1 MDIKADITRAGIKKE
16 EIDKLKSRI
25 DDEYRKLRSGKID
38 MTGWV
43 NLPFA
48 YSESELAHIID
59 AAAEIKKKCSI
70 LIVIG
75 IGGSYLGTR
84 AVTEAIGA
92 RGSIGL
98 PEQERDGSL
107 ASWINDGVN
116 IIFAGNNFS
125 AAYHL
130 RILREFLGNDV
141 CLCVVSKSG
150 ETMETKAAFAMLK
163 AALETKYSE
172 EEVKERIYVITG
184 KSGSLRREAEAEG
197 YKIFDI
203 GEDVGG
209 RYSVLTAAGLLPIAA
224 SGPNIKEFIVG
235 AKDASEIAE
244 EDPSFFDYAA
254 VRYLLGQ
261 KKTAEVFEYYEPQL
275 SYFAEW
281 LKQLFG
287 ESEGKDGKGIFPVSL
302 SMSADL
308 HSMGQFIQ
316 DGSRVMFE
324 TVVDIQKPKQDFF
337 VKDDPDNLDGLNF
350 LSNQNMSVINHKAL
364 EGTVIAHTEGGTPNM
379 ILEIPEMNEFELGY
393 LIYFFEKAC
402 AVSGYLLGVN
412 PFDQPGVESYKKNM
426 FALLGKPGYE
436 SEKEA
441 LLEKL
446 K

>member
-25 DDEYRKLRSGKID
+25 DDEYRKLRSGEID

-184 KSGSLRREAEAEG
+184 KSGSLRREAEEEG

-209 RYSVLTAAGLLPIAA
+209 RYSVLTAAGLLTIAA

-254 VRYLLGQ
+254 VRYFLGQ

-308 HSMGQFIQ
+308 HSMGQFLQ
-316 DGSRVMFE
+316 EGRQCFFE
-324 TVVDIQKPKQDFF
+324 TVLNVVSPTHDFK
-337 VKDDPDNLDGLNF
+337 VPSSAGEPLAGMSMNCLN
-350 LSNQNMSVINHKAL
+350 NAAMNAVMR
-364 EGTVIAHTEGGTPNM
+364 AHEKSGVP
-379 ILEIPEMNEFELGY
+379 IIKIDIPELTPYYMGQLM
-393 LIYFFEKAC
+393 YFFEINC
-402 AVSGYLLGVN
+402 AVCCGLSGIN
-412 PFDQPGVESYKKNM
+412 AFNQPGVENYKKEM
-426 FALLGKPGYE
+426 KKLL
-436 SEKEA
+436 
-441 LLEKL
+441 
-446 K
+446 